1 MTYPP
6 DNVAACCLIMKQC
19 FNTFIMFNLTFK
31 TMKRFLTML
40 MAVSAVF
47 AVSSCDEKGGDEPT
61 PTAEPTMTWAGNEN
75 FEAELTTEMD
85 VQIQIT
91 AEAGIKSFVVG
102 IDSDVLNPIISAVNG
117 GSTDMDLINGPAE
130 LIALLGTTG
139 IPTGDALAG
148 ETELSLNL
156 SNLVPLIITM
166 GQMNGTLV
174 GGSDHVFT
182 LTLTDNEDRSLSQ
195 DVVFHYLAPTITWPS
210 NPTFSVVDIDGN
222 LDASLSVNA
231 PAGINSFVVSVDSGA
246 LEGALGAIGITT
258 TDLDLINDAT
268 VIGILDVVTQ
278 GQLPTGENL
287 LNQTSVD
294 FNITSL
300 VTLIPALGEDGSEH
314 SFTLN
319 LSDNNGNELSKTCTF
334 RVVK

>member
-1 MTYPP
+1 
-6 DNVAACCLIMKQC
+6 
-19 FNTFIMFNLTFK
+19 
-31 TMKRFLTML
+31 ML
-40 MAVSAVF
+40 MAASAIF
-47 AVSSCDEKGGDEPT
+47 ALSSCNENGGDEPAT
-61 PTAEPTMTWAGNEN
+61 TAEPTMTWEGNEN
-75 FEAELTTEMD
+75 FEAGLTSEMD
-85 VQIQIT
+85 VQIKIT

-130 LIALLGTTG
+130 LIALLGSTG

-148 ETELSLNL
+148 ETEISLNL

-182 LTLTDNEDRSLSQ
+182 LTLTDNEDRTLSQ
-195 DVVFHYLAPTITWPS
+195 DVVFHYLAPTITWAS

-231 PAGINSFVVSVDSGA
+231 PAGIKSFVVSVDSDA
-246 LEGALGAIGITT
+246 LESTLGSIGITT

-268 VIGILDVVTQ
+268 VIGILDGVTE

-287 LNQTSVD
+287 LNQPSVD

-300 VTLIPALGEDGSEH
+300 VNLIPIFGENGSEH

-319 LSDNNGNELSKTCTF
+319 LSDNSGNELSKTCTF

>member
-1 MTYPP
+1 
-6 DNVAACCLIMKQC
+6 
-19 FNTFIMFNLTFK
+19 
-31 TMKRFLTML
+31 ML
-40 MAVSAVF
+40 MAASAIF
-47 AVSSCDEKGGDEPT
+47 ALSSCNENGGDEPAA
-61 PTAEPTMTWAGNEN
+61 TAEPTMTWEGNEN
-75 FEAELTTEMD
+75 FEAELTGEMD
-85 VQIQIT
+85 VQIKIT

-130 LIALLGTTG
+130 LIALLGSTG

-148 ETELSLNL
+148 ETEISLNL

-182 LTLTDNEDRSLSQ
+182 LTLTDNEDRTLSQ
-195 DVVFHYLAPTITWPS
+195 DVVFHYLAPTITWAS

-231 PAGINSFVVSVDSGA
+231 PAGIKSFVVSVDSDA
-246 LEGALGAIGITT
+246 LEGALGFIGITT

-268 VIGILDVVTQ
+268 VIGILEGVTE
-278 GQLPTGENL
+278 GELPMGENL
-287 LNQTSVD
+287 LNQPSVD

-300 VTLIPALGEDGSEH
+300 VNLIPIFGENGSEH
-314 SFTLN
+314 SFKLN
-319 LSDNNGNELSKTCTF
+319 LSDNSGNELSKTCTF